1 MSFAS
6 ETKTE
11 LCRTGLNKACCVR
24 AELYGILLFCNSFT
38 SSGVRILTEHRGFLQ
53 RTEKLTELLRSAG
66 CPADCVHRELR

>member
-11 LCRTGLNKACCVR
+11 LCRSGLNKSCCVR

-38 SSGVRILTEHRGFLQ
+38 SSGIRILTEHRGFMQ
-53 RTEKLTELLRSAG
+53 RT
-66 CPADCVHRELR
+66 

>member
-11 LCRTGLNKACCVR
+11 LCRAGLSKACCVR

-38 SSGVRILTEHRGFLQ
+38 ASGVRILTEHRAFLQ
-53 RTEKLTELLRSAG
+53 RTEKLLK
-66 CPADCVHRELR
+66 